1 MVREQLKFLMESEDR
16 NTVFWLERR
25 SGRQMS
31 THLQATP
38 IDVSELLR
46 ELLFED
52 YPSVVLTSA
61 TLTVQG
67 GFSHIRKRLGLDE
80 ARELVVPS
88 HFQYARQALLY
99 LPPEMPDPREPDF
112 QEAAAQRI
120 RRMLE
125 ITRGTRVLPVHQ
137 LSARCGSCMSG
148 CWWRWSIRCCCRA
161 PRRRKALLEEFRTTP
176 NAVLFGT
183 SSFWQG
189 VDVQGEAL
197 SCVIVD
203 RLPFAVPTR
212 SGGAG
217 ADAGD

>member
-1 MVREQLKFLMESEDR
+1 MC
-16 NTVFWLERR
+16 R
-25 SGRQMS
+25 SCCGSCCSR
-31 THLQATP
+31 T
-38 IDVSELLR
+38 I
-46 ELLFED
+46 
-52 YPSVVLTSA
+52 PSVVLTSA
-61 TLTVQG
+61 TLTVQS
-67 GFSHIRKRLGLDE
+67 GFAHIRKRLGLDE
-80 ARELVVPS
+80 SRELVVPS
-88 HFQYARQALLY
+88 HFKYAQQALLY
-99 LPPEMPDPREPDF
+99 LPPEMPDPREPNF
-112 QEAAAQRI
+112 QDEAVKRI

-125 ITRGTRVLPVHQ
+125 ITRG
-137 LSARCGSCMSG
+137 
-148 CWWRWSIRCCCRA
+148 RA
-161 PRRRKALLEEFRTTP
+161 FCLFTSYAQMRELYERLLVEVGYPLLLQGTAPRKALLEEFRTTP